1 MKIVTLFLYI
11 TAYLYI
17 IFEPQ
22 ISSVTTVL
30 FGITAVLVT
39 SHFNFSNLSTIID
52 FNTIFILTGMMI
64 IISVLKERGVFTE
77 ISKIIIKLSNGN
89 MLRAVFLINISIF
102 FLSGFLDNVT
112 TILIFIP
119 ILFYIADTMQVDS
132 KPLLINAVL
141 FSNLGGMT
149 TAIGDPP
156 NIIIYSVSHQTFS
169 SFLLH
174 LMPIGILVLVSQLLL
189 LKRSLRDKSVNL
201 VFETNDV
208 TENLK
213 NKGWKQYFL
222 FFLVIVCLMIF
233 HEQLG
238 IELGIITML
247 GGMLILFFEN
257 RDVQSIV
264 LDIDWDTLVLI
275 MGLYF
280 LNFSLE
286 QLRLFEPVV
295 TILSRISTDSVLIL
309 IVLWSAI
316 FLSGFFSS
324 LPVTLLYLSV
334 IQKLVSMGRPN
345 SLYWAL
351 VLGVGI
357 GGNLTPVASM
367 CNIVGNNL
375 LKNLKN
381 EKLNFIEFTKNMLKP
396 VVMSGIISSVV
407 LYIFSLVYN

>member
-22 ISSVTTVL
+22 ISSVTTFL

-39 SHFNFSNLSTIID
+39 SQFNFSNLSTIID

-77 ISKIIIKLSNGN
+77 ISKTIIKLSNGN

-149 TAIGDPP
+149 TAVGDPP
-156 NIIIYSVSHQTFS
+156 NIIIYSVSHQSFV

-189 LKRSLRDKSVNL
+189 LKRSLRDKSVNF

-222 FFLVIVCLMIF
+222 FFLLIVCLMIF

-334 IQKLVSMGRPN
+334 IQKLVSMGRPT

-381 EKLNFIEFTKNMLKP
+381 EKLSFIEFTKNMLKP
-396 VVMSGIISSVV
+396 VVISGIISSVV
-407 LYIFSLVYN
+407 LYIFSFIGI

>member
-1 MKIVTLFLYI
+1 LKIVTLFLYI

-189 LKRSLRDKSVNL
+189 LKRSLRAKSVNF

-208 TENLK
+208 TEDLK

-334 IQKLVSMGRPN
+334 IQKLVSMGRPT

-381 EKLNFIEFTKNMLKP
+381 EKLSFIEFTKNMLKP

>member
-156 NIIIYSVSHQTFS
+156 NIIIYSVSHQSFV

-189 LKRSLRDKSVNL
+189 LKRSLRDKSVNF

-381 EKLNFIEFTKNMLKP
+381 EKLSFIEFTKNMLKP